1 MNVVIDCNIF
11 VMCMTP
17 SSSYHEIFRKLIT
30 GAFKLNVTSDII
42 FEYIEVFQAKFNYA
56 KADMVTDFLF
66 ESPHVETVEVYFKW
80 NLIEKDFDD
89 NKYVDCYI
97 ASNADFLVTNDRHFD
112 ILSENDFP
120 PVRCINI
127 DEFVK
132 ILAN

>member
-17 SSSYHEIFRKLIT
+17 ASSYHEIFKKLVQ
-30 GAFKLNVTSDII
+30 GAFKLSVTTEII
-42 FEYIEVFQAKFNYA
+42 LEYIEIFQTKFNQAKA
-56 KADMVTDFLF
+56 ELVTDFLF
-66 ESPHVETVEVYFKW
+66 ESPHVKNVEVYFKW
-80 NLIEKDFDD
+80 NLVEKDFDD

-112 ILSENDFP
+112 ILGENDFP
-120 PVRCINI
+120 PVKCINI